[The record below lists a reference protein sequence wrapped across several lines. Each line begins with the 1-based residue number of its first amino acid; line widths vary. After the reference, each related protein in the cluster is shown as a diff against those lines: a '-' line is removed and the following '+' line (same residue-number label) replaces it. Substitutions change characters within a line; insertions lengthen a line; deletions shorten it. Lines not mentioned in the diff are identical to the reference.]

1 MDLWAREVAGLPAL
15 VRQLRLGLAHA
26 KSSCEFCPNLPG
38 SASSVCPTGSVDL
51 ALTFKRELGYRHP
64 QV

>member
-26 KSSCEFCPNLPG
+26 KNCEFCPNLSE
-38 SASSVCPTGSVDL
+38 SASSVCPTGSIDF
-51 ALTFKRELGYRHP
+51 AMTFRHELGYRRP